1 MEQTEQIPQM
11 ETEQMPPMPKL
22 DDGWTSPIAPPP
34 EDVQA
39 PTEAIQTT
47 SGTEGV
53 AFSSKPQSPYYTE
66 DEFYEQFKSCFQL
79 AGDMSGIKSLPIK
92 QNEEIQAR
100 ATAHRIYL
108 MATKYKVFN
117 FLIDRRSSAVGEIVL
132 MAQFVYMKANA
143 VYEEKKGEKLG
154 SKLWSKIFRRGK
166 IKAKDTAYSAQVAP
180 EKQQKQEKLS
190 ETANG

>member
-1 MEQTEQIPQM
+1 MEQMEQTQQT

-22 DDGWTSPIAPPP
+22 DDGWTAPIPPPP

-39 PTEAIQTT
+39 PTEATPTAT

-66 DEFYEQFKSCFQL
+66 DEFYEQFKSCFKL
-79 AGDMSGIKSLPIK
+79 AGDMSGIEALPIK
-92 QNEEIQAR
+92 QNEEIPAR
-100 ATAHRIYL
+100 ATANRIYA

-117 FLIDRRSSAVGEIVL
+117 FIIDRRSSTVGEVIL
-132 MAQFVYMKANA
+132 MAQFVYMKAGA

-154 SKLWSKIFRRGK
+154 VKIWSKIFKRGK
-166 IKAKDTAYSAQVAP
+166 IKAKDTASLAQAAP
-180 EKQQKQEKLS
+180 EKQQKQES
-190 ETANG
+190 